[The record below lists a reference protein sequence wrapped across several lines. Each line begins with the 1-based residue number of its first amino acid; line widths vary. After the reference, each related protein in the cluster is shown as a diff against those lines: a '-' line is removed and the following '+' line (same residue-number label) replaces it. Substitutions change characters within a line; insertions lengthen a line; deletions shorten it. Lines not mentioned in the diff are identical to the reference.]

1 MQILVT
7 PDQEFSTDFHA
18 MYDVW
23 DESFFVADEALVA
36 VGYSSHEALL
46 YLARLVELNPGRRL
60 SVCIGLARF
69 EGLTRQQKEAASA
82 LDSLLRTEGRGG
94 VVLAHQLPFHGKLS
108 VFVQSESGVRAI
120 LGSSNLGG
128 LVPPRSKSDRRS
140 VEIDVAIDD
149 AVLVHAL
156 YSLVTELIDDL
167 SVPLMSIVDLVPTIG
182 NSNIELEGREDVMIA
197 EARELQ
203 EIYDE
208 SHRLSFEIPLKAEK
222 KSNLNTYFGKG
233 REDQQG
239 NVRPRNWYEVELI
252 VPKVTT
258 THPEYPQGDFV
269 VCTDDGY
276 IFVCKS
282 SGDFHKNLR
291 SRNDLTVLGRWIKGR
306 LEAEGCLSVGEP
318 VTEEVLQAY
327 GRSSLLLRRTGTER
341 EFAGERL
348 PLWTLD
354 FSVR

>member
-1 MQILVT
+1 MNILVT
-7 PDQEFSTDFHA
+7 PDAEFANDFEA
-18 MYDVW
+18 MHEVW

-46 YLARLVELNPGRRL
+46 YLARLVELNPTRRL

-69 EGLTRQQKEAASA
+69 EGLTRQQKEAACA
-82 LDSLLRTEGRGG
+82 LDSRLRSEGRGG
-94 VVLAHQLPFHGKLS
+94 VVLAHQLPFHGKLT

-149 AVLVHAL
+149 AVSVGVLHKL
-156 YSLVTELIDDL
+156 ITELIDDL
-167 SVPLMSIVDLVPTIG
+167 SVPLKSIVDLVPTIG
-182 NSNIELEGREDVMIA
+182 NSNIELDGRDDVMIA
-197 EARELQ
+197 EAREMQ
-203 EIYDE
+203 SIYDE
-208 SHRLSFEIPLKAEK
+208 RHRLTFNIPLKTER

-233 REDQQG
+233 REDKQG

-252 VPKVTT
+252 VPKGTT
-258 THPEYPQGDFV
+258 SHPDYPRGDFV

-276 IFVCKS
+276 IFACKS
-282 SGDFHKNLR
+282 SGAFHKNFR
-291 SRNDLTVLGRWIKGR
+291 SRDDLTVLGRWIKGR

-318 VTEEVLQAY
+318 VTAEVLQAY
-327 GRSSLLLRRTGTER
+327 GRSSLALSKTGTER
-341 EFAGERL
+341 EFAGEWL

-354 FSVR
+354 FSIG